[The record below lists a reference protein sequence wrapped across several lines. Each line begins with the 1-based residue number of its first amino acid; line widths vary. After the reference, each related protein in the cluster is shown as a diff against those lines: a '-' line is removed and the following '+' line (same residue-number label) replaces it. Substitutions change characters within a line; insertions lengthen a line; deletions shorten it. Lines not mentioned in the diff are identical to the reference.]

1 MTEFNT
7 GFYSSYV
14 DLLGFLVDSP
24 YEETNERTGH
34 KIRMLRGAFGFSVE
48 LGCNKLPVP
57 GVRRVFPAS
66 AAAEVAW
73 FLLGTPDPG
82 FINRHAPLW
91 KKFVEADGTIP
102 AAYGYRWRRH
112 FGRDQ
117 LALAVDRLAAN
128 PSDRQLVVSAWDP
141 GSDAMGT
148 TSLKNVPCP
157 VMFTLSSTPRVD
169 FTWGREVH
177 ATVLIR
183 SSDCFVGLPYDVM
196 GYCLLIKLI
205 VSELRSRE
213 VAGTRGDCEFV
224 SWRPGCVHFT
234 LAHPHLYD
242 SHFDM
247 AREALASA
255 HVVDEPELPPPEWT
269 IGQVERRPNDYVSAV
284 RALVLSSKQPEFN
297 PQPEVIE

>member
-1 MTEFNT
+1 MKT
-7 GFYSSYV
+7 GFYNSYV
-14 DLLGFLVDSP
+14 ELLEQLVDSP

-34 KIRMLRGAFGFSVE
+34 KIRMLRGAFDFSVE
-48 LGCNKLPVP
+48 LGCDRLPVP

-73 FLLGTPDPG
+73 FALGTKDPG

-91 KKFVEADGTIP
+91 RKFVEDDGTIP

-117 LALAVDRLAAN
+117 LALAVGGLAAN

-148 TSLKNVPCP
+148 TVLKNVPCP
-157 VMFTLSSTPRVD
+157 VMFTLSSTPRAD

-177 ATVLIR
+177 ATVLVR

-205 VSELRSRE
+205 VSELRARE
-213 VAGTRGDCEFV
+213 AAGTRDDGGFV
-224 SWRPGCVHFT
+224 GWQPGSVHFT

-247 AREALASA
+247 ARDALASA
-255 HVVDEPELPPPEWT
+255 HVVDEPALPGYDWT
-269 IGQVERRPNDYVSAV
+269 IGEVERRPDDYVRHV
-284 RALVLSSKQPEFN
+284 RALAEFADQPEFN
-297 PQPEVIE
+297 PLPEVIE